1 MGQDEGLTRD
11 LPEGRRRPEGTP
23 PQSSPDCVKLLD
35 AAGCILRFNESG
47 LRAMESQGFE
57 SVRGR
62 YWPSLW
68 PPQCRSLVE
77 QSLRDARRGETATFT
92 AECPTGKGAPKW
104 WDVTVTM
111 LPGVEQFVAISRDI
125 TAQHMADLAA
135 NRSNERLHSI
145 LNATADVLWDIDLR
159 NGRVWWGPGMR
170 SVFGYAPDQIGPRME
185 WRHAH
190 IHPEDRDRVV
200 DSMTTAIRNGDVTW
214 EGEFRYRKAD
224 GHYLDVLDRGSI
236 LRSASGEAL
245 RFVGVMQDITKRKA
259 AADRQE
265 TLAREFAHRVNNTLA
280 VVQGIFYQTKS
291 YCSDLDT
298 FAEKFTAR
306 ILALAAANRVVAHN
320 ESGANLEKL
329 ATEQLAAFI
338 GEERVTIGGPEAMLD
353 TELVQ
358 ALALVLNELATN
370 AMKYGS
376 LSSSQGRASLTWR
389 YEREHGEEVLAIR
402 WVESGGPPVRTP
414 ATSGLGS
421 KLIDE
426 AIPGAEVH
434 RDFNVA
440 GFSCSIVLPRRVL
453 DPYSSVENLAAAS

>member
-1 MGQDEGLTRD
+1 
-11 LPEGRRRPEGTP
+11 
-23 PQSSPDCVKLLD
+23 
-35 AAGCILRFNESG
+35 
-47 LRAMESQGFE
+47 
-57 SVRGR
+57 
-62 YWPSLW
+62 
-68 PPQCRSLVE
+68 
-77 QSLRDARRGETATFT
+77 
-92 AECPTGKGAPKW
+92 
-104 WDVTVTM
+104 
-111 LPGVEQFVAISRDI
+111 
-125 TAQHMADLAA
+125 
-135 NRSNERLHSI
+135 
-145 LNATADVLWDIDLR
+145 
-159 NGRVWWGPGMR
+159 MR
-170 SVFGYAPDQIGPRME
+170 SVFGYAPDQISPRLE

-190 IHPEDRDRVV
+190 IHPEDRERVV
-200 DSMTTAIRNGDVTW
+200 DSMTTAIRNDDVTW

-224 GHYLDVLDRGSI
+224 GDYLDVLDRGSI
-236 LRSASGEAL
+236 LRSSSGEAL
-245 RFVGVMQDITKRKA
+245 RFVGVMQDVTKRKA

-338 GEERVTIGGPEAMLD
+338 GEKEVTIGGPEAMLH

-376 LSSSQGRASLTWR
+376 SSSPQGRASLTWR

-402 WVESGGPPVRTP
+402 
-414 ATSGLGS
+414 
-421 KLIDE
+421 
-426 AIPGAEVH
+426 
-434 RDFNVA
+434 
-440 GFSCSIVLPRRVL
+440 
-453 DPYSSVENLAAAS
+453 